1 MTDTPDTDTYAL
13 KAASVAEVAAPD
25 LPYGPPMP
33 KAYRPRIAL
42 VGAGGIAAAH
52 LEAYRDAGFDVAVI
66 ASRTL
71 KNAVARRNRF
81 FPSAEATDD
90 VARTLA
96 RDDVE
101 VVDLT
106 PHPDQRLPLIETAL
120 KAGKHVLSQKP
131 FVLDLDAGQR
141 LVDLAGE
148 KSRVLAVNQNG
159 RFAPH
164 LSWMREAVRA
174 GLVGDLQSVH
184 VSIHWDHNWIGGT
197 VFEDLHELILYDFAI
212 HWFDFLTSL
221 IGSRATSVYATTARG
236 AGQRVR
242 PPLLA
247 EAMVE
252 FDGGQAALLFDG
264 TTRFGPEDATFI
276 TGAKGTLASRG
287 PDLGNQ
293 VVTLTTEAGRAR
305 PELKGTWFKEG
316 FRGTMGA
323 LLKAVEEGSEPLNSA
338 ASSLEAL
345 ALDFAA
351 IASARS
357 GVPVKPGSVRS
368 LAAARGG

>member
-13 KAASVAEVAAPD
+13 KSATVAEVAAPD

-33 KAYRPRIAL
+33 KAWRPRIAL

-71 KNAVARRNRF
+71 KSAVARRDAF
-81 FPSAEATDD
+81 FPAAEATDD
-90 VARTLA
+90 VERTLA
-96 RDDVE
+96 RDDIE

-148 KSRVLAVNQNG
+148 KGRVLAVNQNG

-247 EAMVE
+247 QASVE
-252 FDGGQAALLFDG
+252 FDGGQAALLAQFQ
-264 TTRFGPEDATFI
+264 TYRYAPFVKA
-276 TGAKGTLASRG
+276 GAVFRSR
-287 PDLGNQ
+287 
-293 VVTLTTEAGRAR
+293 
-305 PELKGTWFKEG
+305 
-316 FRGTMGA
+316 
-323 LLKAVEEGSEPLNSA
+323 SA
-338 ASSLEAL
+338 APVYRRANIVGKVVQDRMIRQSPEAHEGDQVTEEL
-345 ALDFAA
+345 PFRRMSIA
-351 IASARS
+351 IRS
-357 GVPVKPGSVRS
+357 NQI
-368 LAAARGG
+368 